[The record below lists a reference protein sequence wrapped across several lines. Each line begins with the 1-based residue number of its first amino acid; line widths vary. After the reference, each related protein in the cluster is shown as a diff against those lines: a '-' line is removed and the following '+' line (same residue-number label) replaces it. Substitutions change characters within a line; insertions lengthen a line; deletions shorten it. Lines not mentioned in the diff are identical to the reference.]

1 MPANIGREFV
11 IKRGTTAIA
20 GVRTKSLSFNGE
32 PIDVTT
38 DDDTGF
44 RTLLATAGQKSVDM
58 SVEGLTKDALFREAA
73 LSGTSL
79 MLTDITVEYPNGDS
93 LSGDFFLNS
102 VEESGTYNDAMTFTA
117 SLQSSGTFTYT
128 PAPVI

>member
-1 MPANIGREFV
+1 MAANIGREFV
-11 IKRGTTAIA
+11 IKKGATAIA

-38 DDDTGF
+38 DDDNGF

-58 SVEGLTKDALFREAA
+58 SVEGLTKDATIREAA

-79 MLTDITVEYPNGDS
+79 LLTDITVDYPNGDK
-93 LSGDFFLNS
+93 LAGNFFLNS
-102 VEESGTYNDAMTFTA
+102 VEESGTYNDAITFTA
-117 SLQSSGTFTYT
+117 SLQSSGEFTYT
-128 PAPVI
+128 PAAV

>member
-1 MPANIGREFV
+1 MAANIGREFV
-11 IKRGTTAIA
+11 ISKDATAIA
-20 GVRTKSLSFNGE
+20 GVRTKTMSFNGE

-38 DDDTGF
+38 DDDSGF
-44 RTLLATAGQKSVDM
+44 RTLLATAGQKSIDM
-58 SVEGLTKDALFREAA
+58 SVEGLTKDATFRAAA

-79 MLTDITVEYPNGDS
+79 MLTDITIDYPNGDS

-117 SLQSSGTFTYT
+117 SLQSSGEFTYT
-128 PAPVI
+128 PAVV